1 MRPAVD
7 AGLQRGWNPAQGKS
21 VAASV
26 KRLWG
31 TLLAVESRTVTALNR
46 WVDQRI
52 SLGVGSAL
60 VIIGLGEVTE
70 PVHVRPGFYGTVA
83 QIIPVLMLVAAVE
96 GRYFR
101 ERKDDP
107 PLDRFIQR
115 GFWYVG
121 LIGIAASLAVIAR
134 GSDSVLLRGAVIYSL
149 LLIGVLVSVYAIYGP
164 ARRPEGAPPDEQ
176 PG

>member
-1 MRPAVD
+1 MTE
-7 AGLQRGWNPAQGKS
+7 
-21 VAASV
+21 SV
-26 KRLWG
+26 KRLWS
-31 TLLAVESRTVTALNR
+31 TLLAVEDRAVTALNR
-46 WVDQRI
+46 RVDQRI
-52 SLGVGSAL
+52 SLGVGSTL
-60 VIIGLGEVTE
+60 VIIGLGQVTD
-70 PVHVRPGFYGTVA
+70 PIHVRVAFYGTVA
-83 QIIPVLMLVAAVE
+83 QIVPVLMLVAAVE

-121 LIGIAASLAVIAR
+121 LIGIAASLVVIAR

-164 ARRPEGAPPDEQ
+164 ARVPREAPSGEE